1 MIGPVLS
8 EALRWWYAGE
18 SVALA
23 TVTAT
28 AGSAPR
34 PPGSVMLVAPDG
46 TATGSVSAGCVEA
59 AVYQLCRNVLDTGE
73 ATLSRFGDIGVGGEV
88 FGPGLTCG
96 GEVEVYV
103 ERVDRAAVAE
113 FDQLGARVRGGSP
126 VAAVTCV
133 AGPAASEGRWLLV
146 DDGPG
151 AQGTLGDAGID
162 AVAARAG
169 RELLAAGRTGLVRPV
184 PGVSLLVRSFVPPP
198 RMIIFGASDFTAAL
212 SRQGRFLGYRVTVCD
227 ARPVFTTAQRFPDAA
242 EVVVDWPHR
251 YLGTEVDA
259 GRVDRRTVLC
269 VLTHDPKFDVPL
281 LRLALNLPVAYLGA
295 MGSRR
300 STDDRVARLRAAG
313 VPATALARL
322 SAPIGL
328 DIGARTPEETAVS
341 VAAEIIAAG
350 AGRPGGRLTA
360 GTGSIHPAS
369 HPAAA
374 TLGRSAGGEAQREEE
389 VHPVLES
396 AQVPAGQLLDP
407 VDPVPQGVDVHV

>member
-1 MIGPVLS
+1 MITPVLS

-28 AGSAPR
+28 TGSAPR

-59 AVYQLCRNVLDTGE
+59 AVYQLCRRVLDTGE
-73 ATLSRFGDIGVGGEV
+73 ANLSRFGDTDEV

-113 FDQLGARVRGGSP
+113 FDQLCAQVRGGSP

-133 AGPAASEGRWLLV
+133 TGPAVSRGRWLLV
-146 DDGPG
+146 DDGAG
-151 AQGTLGDAGID
+151 VRGTLGDAGID

-212 SRQGRFLGYRVTVCD
+212 ARQGRFLGYRVTVCD
-227 ARPVFTTAQRFPDAA
+227 ARSVFTTAQRFPDAA

-259 GRVDRRTVLC
+259 GRVDHRTVLC

-281 LRLALNLPVAYLGA
+281 LRLALDLPVAYLGA

-300 STDDRVARLRAAG
+300 STDDRVAQLRAVG

-350 AGRPGGRLTA
+350 AGRPGGRLTI
-360 GTGSIHPAS
+360 GTGSIHPTS
-369 HPAAA
+369 HTAAA
-374 TLGRSAGGEAQREEE
+374 TLGRSAGGEPQREEE
-389 VHPVLES
+389 VHPVLEP

-407 VDPVPQGVDVHV
+407 VDPVPQGVDVHM